1 MQIGRVCADI
11 LKETQQKYHP
21 GGAQR
26 GSAGQRGAGLVVQLK
41 ESREVSGE
49 LLRLSQPFLINNL
62 SQSQKIMEK
71 KNTFL
76 REMERAWQVI
86 HTVQSVPLVTYLDL
100 SVVANGFDGRGV
112 SQDGVCA
119 AWTELD
125 HSLGPAH
132 QAGHSAAVFDQLLL
146 LLLREISPHAQS
158 I

>member
-1 MQIGRVCADI
+1 M
-11 LKETQQKYHP
+11 
-21 GGAQR
+21 
-26 GSAGQRGAGLVVQLK
+26 QLK

-49 LLRLSQPFLINNL
+49 LLSVTTFSYQQFISITKN
-62 SQSQKIMEK
+62 QKK
-71 KNTFL
+71 KPTLL
-76 REMERAWQVI
+76 REMERARQVI
-86 HTVQSVPLVTYLDL
+86 HRVQSVPLVTYLDL

-112 SQDGVCA
+112 PQDGVCA

>member
-1 MQIGRVCADI
+1 MSCFVCHN
-11 LKETQQKYHP
+11 LF
-21 GGAQR
+21 
-26 GSAGQRGAGLVVQLK
+26 
-41 ESREVSGE
+41 
-49 LLRLSQPFLINNL
+49 LLTIYLNHKKSW
-62 SQSQKIMEK
+62 K

-76 REMERAWQVI
+76 REMEHAWQVI